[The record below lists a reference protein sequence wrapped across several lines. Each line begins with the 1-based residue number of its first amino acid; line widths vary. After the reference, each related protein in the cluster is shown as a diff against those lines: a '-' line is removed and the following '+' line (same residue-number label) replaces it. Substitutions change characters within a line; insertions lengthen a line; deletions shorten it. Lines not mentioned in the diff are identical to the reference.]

1 MKKNEVR
8 NLLNEI
14 LLENGIGEDVKE
26 IFYVFLESEHGDMR
40 IESEDWMIK
49 DEWIEEE
56 LEFWSDEEVENDEE
70 FFRED
75 EDFKMLGGLEYGKY
89 DEKSL
94 IEYEVEMSDVVKE
107 LGLKGKVI
115 MVFEYCMG
123 LIYIK

>member
-40 IESEDWMIK
+40 IESEDWMSK